1 MHTDR
6 LRRTH
11 VREHTHTNTH
21 TNTHTHKGT
30 SERVDNLERILALI
44 EHSRRVIVSTLGVL
58 YNLERILALV
68 EHLAQRRR
76 RAVGHSRRAL
86 VRGWSWRK
94 NIIRRRPRF
103 DTKPAGVYGCRR
115 RGGASQEFFPQF
127 FLQGGGLCFLFENVG
142 AAGVSGR
149 ECVRA

>member
-1 MHTDR
+1 MLTA
-6 LRRTH
+6 
-11 VREHTHTNTH
+11 VPM
-21 TNTHTHKGT
+21 
-30 SERVDNLERILALI
+30 VLALI

-76 RAVGHSRRAL
+76 RAVEHSRRAL
-86 VRGWSWRK
+86 VHGWSWRK

-149 ECVRA
+149 ECVRDECVRA